1 MPIHVAITRRV
12 KIGREG
18 EFQQALRDFFQKS
31 FAQDGVLGAHMLT
44 PLPGSDSREFGLL
57 RTFVDE
63 KTRDEFFE
71 SGMFKAWE
79 AKVRTLTDGE
89 PVHHQLHGLEA
100 WFRSLSPPPRW
111 KMFIA
116 TFLGVLPVVTVL
128 NVTLGPAILP
138 WNFFLRTAVFNGCM
152 IALLTWAIMPIMTRV
167 LHNWLRSEPRKMS

>member
-44 PLPGSDSREFGLL
+44 PLPGSDSCEIGLL

-89 PVHHQLHGLEA
+89 PVHRQLHGLEA
-100 WFRSLSPPPRW
+100 WFRSSSPPPRCRL
-111 KMFIA
+111 FIA

-128 NVTLGPAILP
+128 NVTIGPAILM
-138 WNFFLRTAVFNGCM
+138 WNFLLWTAHFNGGM
-152 IALLTWAIMPIMTRV
+152 IELLIWDNIA
-167 LHNWLRSEPRKMS
+167 

>member
-1 MPIHVAITRRV
+1 MPIHVVITRRV

-18 EFQQALRDFFQKS
+18 EFQKALLDFFQKS
-31 FAQDGVLGAHMLT
+31 FAQNGVLGADMLT
-44 PLPGSDSREFGLL
+44 PPPGSNSREFGLL
-57 RTFVDE
+57 RTFVDK

-89 PVHHQLHGLEA
+89 PVHRQLHGLEA
-100 WFRSLSPPPRW
+100 WFRSSSPPPRW
-111 KMFIA
+111 KMAIA
-116 TFLGVLPVVTVL
+116 TFLGVLPVATVL

-138 WNFFLRTAVFNGCM
+138 WNFLLRTAVFNGCM

>member
-79 AKVRTLTDGE
+79 DRKSTR
-89 PVHHQLHGLEA
+89 
-100 WFRSLSPPPRW
+100 
-111 KMFIA
+111 
-116 TFLGVLPVVTVL
+116 L
-128 NVTLGPAILP
+128 NSSHLVISY
-138 WNFFLRTAVFNGCM
+138 AVFCLKKKK
-152 IALLTWAIMPIMTRV
+152 IY
-167 LHNWLRSEPRKMS
+167 

>member
-44 PLPGSDSREFGLL
+44 PLPGSDSREIGLL
-57 RTFVDE
+57 RTFLDE

-89 PVHHQLHGLEA
+89 PVHRVQVRVRAEA
-100 WFRSLSPPPRW
+100 D
-111 KMFIA
+111 A
-116 TFLGVLPVVTVL
+116 Q
-128 NVTLGPAILP
+128 
-138 WNFFLRTAVFNGCM
+138 
-152 IALLTWAIMPIMTRV
+152 
-167 LHNWLRSEPRKMS
+167 